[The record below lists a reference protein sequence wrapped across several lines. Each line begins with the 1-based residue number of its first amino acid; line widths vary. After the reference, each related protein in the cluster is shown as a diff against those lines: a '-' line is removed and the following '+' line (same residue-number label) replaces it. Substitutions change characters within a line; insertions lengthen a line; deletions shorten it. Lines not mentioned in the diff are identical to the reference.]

1 MQRFVRRFGVF
12 PVLMLSIGLVL
23 LGALAIDRIVNTMWL
38 FDVSRLDLARAVV
51 LQRADSAALLAAA
64 NGEVLLAFLAS
75 IIVFFTG
82 LAMIPMYYVN
92 KRFNPPGF
100 RDQPP
105 VFLSVMRQS
114 MFVGFWA
121 AFCVWLQMNR
131 TFGLAVAV
139 LAAAV
144 LILFELVLQIRERAS
159 AVTEQSA
166 PSRANNG

>member
-1 MQRFVRRFGVF
+1 MQRFVHRLGVV
-12 PVLMLSIGLVL
+12 PVLILSIGLFL
-23 LGALAIDRIVNTMWL
+23 LGALAIDRVVNT
-38 FDVSRLDLARAVV
+38 LARAVV
-51 LQRADSAALLAAA
+51 QQRAEAPTLLAAA
-64 NGEVLLAFLAS
+64 NGEILVAFLAS
-75 IIVFFTG
+75 VIVAFTG
-82 LAMIPMYYVN
+82 LAMVPMYYVN

-105 VFLSVMRQS
+105 VFLSVLRQS
-114 MFVGFWA
+114 LFVGLWA

-144 LILFELVLQIRERAS
+144 LVLFEIVLQIRNRAS

-166 PSRANNG
+166 PQS